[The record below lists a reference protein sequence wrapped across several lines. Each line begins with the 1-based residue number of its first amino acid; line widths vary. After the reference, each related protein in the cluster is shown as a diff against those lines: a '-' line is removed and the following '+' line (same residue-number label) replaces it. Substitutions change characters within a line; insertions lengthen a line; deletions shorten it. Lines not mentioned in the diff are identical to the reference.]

1 MQFGDEKIKSLT
13 GTIEAQE
20 ALTESFLSLN
30 KVHYNSQL
38 SRQKHISTD
47 LREMPAINQMI
58 YERNNLLSSC
68 YLVKWV
74 R

>member
-1 MQFGDEKIKSLT
+1 MQFCDEKIKSLT
-13 GTIEAQE
+13 GTIEAQK

-68 YLVKWV
+68 
-74 R
+74 